1 MQASSLYKS
10 IYTYFGDTTPLT
22 VDCGK
27 LCNKAC
33 CGDCSTDDD
42 DETGMYLF
50 PGEKALFLNHP
61 NYKVVSSDFCYGEK
75 QADIVICKGPCER
88 DSRPLSCR
96 IFPLIP
102 YYRKASGLSI
112 VRDPRAYSVCPLS
125 AKEAYP
131 YLNPAFIKKAES
143 VFRLL
148 MNFREVRLFLE
159 GLADILDDYF
169 KFEQKGGNLCDK

>member
-1 MQASSLYKS
+1 MQASNLYKS
-10 IYTYFGDTTPLT
+10 IYTYFGDTTPT
-22 VDCGK
+22 PFDCGK

-33 CGDCSTDDD
+33 CGDSGADD

-61 NYKVVSSDFCYGEK
+61 NYKVVSSDFCYGK
-75 QADIVICKGPCER
+75 NNADIVICKGPCER

-102 YYRKASGLSI
+102 YFRQSSGLSI
-112 VRDPRAYSVCPLS
+112 VRDPRAYAVCPLS

-131 YLNPAFIKKAES
+131 YLNPLFIKKTES

-148 MNFREVRLFLE
+148 INFRQVRLFLE
-159 GLADILDDYF
+159 GLADILYDYF